1 MHVSAIVPAYNEEG
15 WVGKTVEALFKLPD
29 IVEVIV
35 VDDGSSDKTALEA
48 LSAGAI
54 VCRNSSNKG
63 KSQALRDGAQISR
76 GELLAFV
83 DADLRDSALEMCKL
97 IQPVAADE
105 ADMTVARFNSSG
117 KTAGLGLVKA
127 LAYWSIRLYTG
138 QEMLAPLSG
147 QRVIKRSLWETID
160 FKAEGFAAEVALTI
174 ESIRKGFRVKEIP
187 VEMSHRMRGNDFRS
201 YLHRGSQFFAVMKLL
216 LRHNF

>member
-1 MHVSAIVPAYNEEG
+1 VH
-15 WVGKTVEALFKLPD
+15 
-29 IVEVIV
+29 
-35 VDDGSSDKTALEA
+35 
-48 LSAGAI
+48 
-54 VCRNSSNKG
+54 
-63 KSQALRDGAQISR
+63 
-76 GELLAFV
+76 
-83 DADLRDSALEMCKL
+83 KL
-97 IQPVAADE
+97 ILPVAADE

-117 KTAGLGLVKA
+117 KAAGLGLVKA

-147 QRVIKRSLWETID
+147 QRVIKRSLWETLD

-187 VEMSHRMRGNDFRS
+187 VEMSHRMWGNDFRS

-216 LRHNF
+216 LHYNF